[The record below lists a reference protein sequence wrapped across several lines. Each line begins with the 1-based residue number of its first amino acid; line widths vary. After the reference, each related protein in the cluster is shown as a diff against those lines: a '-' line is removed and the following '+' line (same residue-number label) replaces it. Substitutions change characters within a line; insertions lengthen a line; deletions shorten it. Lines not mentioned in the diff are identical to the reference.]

1 MTRGFI
7 TIATGAEHYYHLARQ
22 LLRSFRCCGGDA
34 VPFALICDRENEY
47 TSEFDDVI
55 VLEHPQRSYMDK
67 LLIHRY
73 SPYDET
79 IFIDADSLV
88 LKDPAALWEDFSDAS
103 PVSCYGRI
111 FPLGSD
117 GGWFRHA
124 NTGKWRDCIRHQIG
138 LHGGIYYFRR
148 GLAAEQVF
156 ETAIAL
162 AREYDAYDFREFS
175 KPADE
180 PVMALAMAIHSCLPV
195 QREDRIAFLNALYGR
210 LKLGGG
216 GELYQDGK
224 PCGAIVCHFA
234 TKNTHGFLYHYLS
247 AAVDLRYL
255 DPAGEQTPDRWQIR
269 KQTLSHDAKT
279 WMTYKAKRFVKRCI
293 PRDTLKKIRKNI
305 FKK

>member
-7 TIATGAEHYYHLARQ
+7 TIATGSEHYYRLARQ
-22 LLRSFRCCGGDA
+22 LLRSFRCCGGDT

-55 VLEHPQRSYMDK
+55 VLEDPNRSYLDK
-67 LLIHRY
+67 LQLHRY

-88 LKDPAALWEDFSDAS
+88 LKDPAGLWADFSGAS

-117 GGWFRHA
+117 GGWFRHE
-124 NTGKWRDCIRHQIG
+124 NTGRWKDCIRHQID

-148 GLAAEQVF
+148 GPAAEQIF
-156 ETAIAL
+156 DTAIAL
-162 AREYDAYDFREFS
+162 AREYDSYDFKGFS

-180 PVMALAMAIHSCLPV
+180 PVMALAMAIHGCLPV
-195 QREDRIAFLNALYGR
+195 QKDGRIVFLNALYGR
-210 LKLGGG
+210 LKLNGQ
-216 GELYQDGK
+216 GELCQDGK
-224 PCGAIVCHFA
+224 PCEAIVCHFA

-247 AAVDLRYL
+247 AAVDLKFR
-255 DPAGEQTPDRWQIR
+255 DPAGEQTPDKRQIR
-269 KQTLSHDAKT
+269 KQTMSHDVKT
-279 WMTYKAKRFVKRCI
+279 WMTYKCKRFIKRCI
-293 PRDTLKKIRKNI
+293 PRDTLKKIKKNI
-305 FKK
+305 FKM